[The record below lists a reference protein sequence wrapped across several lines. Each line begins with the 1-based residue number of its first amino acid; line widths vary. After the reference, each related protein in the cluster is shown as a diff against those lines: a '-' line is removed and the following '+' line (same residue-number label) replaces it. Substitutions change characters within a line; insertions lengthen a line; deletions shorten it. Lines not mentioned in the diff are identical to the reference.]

1 MLHLLHYLYPNLNI
15 QAPLYYYEMDTDSE
29 WASEPIAIIGMSCKF
44 SGGASNPDKLW
55 DLMASGQT
63 GWSEIPEDRYSL
75 KGVYHENHERTST
88 VIPSSQT
95 RSLHKIEVY

>member
-1 MLHLLHYLYPNLNI
+1 
-15 QAPLYYYEMDTDSE
+15 MDTDSE
-29 WASEPIAIIGMSCKF
+29 WASEPIAIIGISCKF

-75 KGVYHENHERTST
+75 KGVYHANHERTST
-88 VIPSSQT
+88 VSLSTQT
-95 RSLHKIEVY
+95 RSLHKIEAY